1 MPHFF
6 LFNQLTN
13 KLVFAILYLVLNN
26 YAALAQ
32 LVERFHGKEEVVGS
46 SPTGGFIKLLET
58 LVYQCSL
65 AVFVFCHGFTTMFD
79 NLLF

>member
-46 SPTGGFIKLLET
+46 SPTGGSFRNLEYSRFLFFAAHSSGLGNIWIKK
-58 LVYQCSL
+58 S
-65 AVFVFCHGFTTMFD
+65 
-79 NLLF
+79 